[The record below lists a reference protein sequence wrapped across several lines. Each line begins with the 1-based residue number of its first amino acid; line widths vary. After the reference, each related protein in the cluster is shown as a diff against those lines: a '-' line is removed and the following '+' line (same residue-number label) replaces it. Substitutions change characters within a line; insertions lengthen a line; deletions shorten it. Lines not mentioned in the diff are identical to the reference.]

1 MDISIFTKCFKANRE
16 NTRSM
21 ENDENI
27 FNEFQ
32 QPLQGLRGNLHVLEA
47 SVPPERQMEY
57 FKYSERVR
65 EHSRNQTV
73 EKQIDA
79 LNSDQ
84 ASVEEMK
91 YAMAF
96 LAISGD
102 VKAYRTLE
110 NFSKEP
116 KTGLLNDWV
125 KMSLLQARI
134 TLDSELSDEK
144 QVFISTGLGGEGSK
158 LRFYAFFKSTGL
170 RPFLDYQRNLIEKE
184 LSFYIRRYQGEV
196 ESIQIEDNYFTVVF
210 LIELQ
215 VDLRTMLLNA
225 IAECNEYGN
234 FIQTSFTVTNVK
246 RFTPEDIER
255 ELRRG

>member
-1 MDISIFTKCFKANRE
+1 
-16 NTRSM
+16 M
-21 ENDENI
+21 ENDKDV
-27 FNEFQ
+27 FNDLQ
-32 QPLQGLRGNLHVLEA
+32 QTLQSIKGNLHVLEA
-47 SVPPERQMEY
+47 SVPNERQMEY
-57 FKYSERVR
+57 FRYSEKVR

-73 EKQIDA
+73 EKQIDV

-84 ASVEEMK
+84 SSVEEMK

-110 NFSKEP
+110 NYSKEL
-116 KTGLLNDWV
+116 TNRLLNDWV

-158 LRFYAFFKSTGL
+158 LRFCALFKSEGL
-170 RPFLDYQRNLIEKE
+170 RPFLDYQRSLIEKE
-184 LSFYIRRYQGEV
+184 IPFYIQRYHGEV
-196 ESIQIEDNYFTVVF
+196 ESIQIENNYFTVVF
-210 LIELQ
+210 LIELH

-225 IAECNEYGN
+225 LAECNEYGN
-234 FIQTSFTVTNVK
+234 FIQTSFVVTNVK
-246 RFTPEDIER
+246 KFTLEDIER
-255 ELRRG
+255 ELQKR

>member
-1 MDISIFTKCFKANRE
+1 
-16 NTRSM
+16 M
-21 ENDENI
+21 ENEKDI
-27 FNEFQ
+27 FSEFQ
-32 QPLQGLRGNLHVLEA
+32 QSMLHMKGNLHVLEA
-47 SVPPERQMEY
+47 SVPVEKQMEY
-57 FKYSERVR
+57 FRYSEKVR

-84 ASVEEMK
+84 SSIEEMK

-102 VKAYRTLE
+102 VKAYRALE
-110 NFSKEP
+110 NYSNDP
-116 KTGLLNDWV
+116 KKKLLSDWT

-158 LRFYAFFKSTGL
+158 LRFYAFFKSEGL
-170 RPFLDYQRNLIEKE
+170 RPFSDYQRNLIEKE
-184 LSFYIRRYQGEV
+184 MAFHIRRYQGKV
-196 ESIQIEDNYFTVVF
+196 ENIQIEENYFSVVF

-215 VDLRTMLLNA
+215 VDVKTMLLNA

-234 FIQTSFTVTNVK
+234 FIQTGFIVTNVK
-246 RFTPEDIER
+246 KFGPEDIKR
-255 ELRRG
+255 ELQKR